1 MPTATSTIEIN
12 VPPGVL
18 MEVITD
24 FEAYP
29 SFVTDIQSARVV
41 SHDVAEG
48 REVWNVAFTLN
59 MIRRLNYTLRLER
72 RGQESVRWSLVEGSF
87 RTNEGGWTLTP
98 LDHGTRT
105 LATYVVDL
113 DVGMFIPGSVMKTL
127 IQHNLP
133 STLAAFKARA
143 EARAAS

>member
-1 MPTATSTIEIN
+1 MPAASTTIEIN
-12 VPPGVL
+12 VPPAVL
-18 MEVITD
+18 MGVITD

-29 SFVTDIQSARVV
+29 SFVTDMQSSRVV
-41 SHDVAEG
+41 SHEVEG
-48 REVWNVAFTLN
+48 EREVWTVAFTLN
-59 MIRRLNYTLRLER
+59 MIRKLSYTLRLER

-87 RTNEGGWTLTP
+87 RTNEGGWTLAP
-98 LDHGTRT
+98 LDGGART
-105 LATYVVDL
+105 LATYEVDL

-127 IQHNLP
+127 VQHNLP